1 MDELKSA
8 YIQGLSSRVKAL
20 TASKNEL
27 EINGEVARKA
37 IRRISHSL
45 RGSGGTYGF
54 PEISELAE
62 RVEESSDSNISKA
75 LDALLQLLKSSISEH
90 QTSPTKILLIDDDPD
105 IQLIIRRTLKEER
118 AVKLTIVSSG
128 KEAISVLSN
137 ESPDVILFDQM
148 LEDTKGDE
156 LLNMIKSNDESR
168 DIPIIFLTSKNRPE
182 HLKRFMDI
190 GAKGVI
196 TKPFDPLNL
205 YSQIKGILDSD

>member
-75 LDALLQLLKSSISEH
+75 VDALLQLLKSSISEH

-137 ESPDVILFDQM
+137 ESPDVILLDQM

>member
-54 PEISELAE
+54 PEISELAG

-75 LDALLQLLKSSISEH
+75 LDALLQLLKSSISGH

-137 ESPDVILFDQM
+137 ESPDVILLDQM

-156 LLNMIKSNDESR
+156 LLNMIKGNDESS

-182 HLKRFMDI
+182 HIKRFMDI

>member
-1 MDELKSA
+1 MSWK
-8 YIQGLSSRVKAL
+8 
-20 TASKNEL
+20 
-27 EINGEVARKA
+27 INGEVARKA

-137 ESPDVILFDQM
+137 ESPDVILLDQM

>member
-118 AVKLTIVSSG
+118 AVK
-128 KEAISVLSN
+128 
-137 ESPDVILFDQM
+137 
-148 LEDTKGDE
+148 
-156 LLNMIKSNDESR
+156 
-168 DIPIIFLTSKNRPE
+168 
-182 HLKRFMDI
+182 
-190 GAKGVI
+190 
-196 TKPFDPLNL
+196 
-205 YSQIKGILDSD
+205 

>member
-137 ESPDVILFDQM
+137 ESPDVILLDQM

>member
-105 IQLIIRRTLKEER
+105 IQLIICRTLKEER

-137 ESPDVILFDQM
+137 ESPDVILLDQM

>member
-27 EINGEVARKA
+27 ETNGEVARKA

-137 ESPDVILFDQM
+137 ESPDVILLDQM